1 MGLHEVQ
8 RRTNLKQC
16 WVAVGV
22 VVVVTVLLESGGNQ
36 VREAL
41 AYDRDAVQAGQLWR
55 LLTGHFV
62 HLGWTHLALN
72 LAGLALVAWMVG
84 HAFGWSRWV
93 LITLASIVAIDA
105 GFWFRDLQLD
115 WYVGLSGLLNGI
127 LAAGL
132 LVGIA
137 RRERE
142 SMVLAVLVVAKLGW
156 EQITGGPL
164 PGSESTAGGVVV
176 VNAHFYGA
184 IGGLLAAL
192 PSWRSVRSGTPI

>member
-1 MGLHEVQ
+1 MKRL
-8 RRTNLKQC
+8 
-16 WVAVGV
+16 GV
-22 VVVVTVLLESGGNQ
+22 EAP

-62 HLGWTHLALN
+62 YLGWTHLALN
-72 LAGLALVAWMVG
+72 LAGLALVAWIVG
-84 HAFGWSRWV
+84 HAFGWFRWV
-93 LITLASIVAIDA
+93 LITLASIAAIDA

-142 SMVLAVLVVAKLGW
+142 SMVLAV
-156 EQITGGPL
+156 
-164 PGSESTAGGVVV
+164 
-176 VNAHFYGA
+176 
-184 IGGLLAAL
+184 
-192 PSWRSVRSGTPI
+192 PSSKSRLS

>member
-1 MGLHEVQ
+1 MGLHTDQ
-8 RRTNLKQC
+8 RSTNLRQC

-22 VVVVTVLLESGGNQ
+22 VIVVTMLLESGGNQ

-41 AYDRDAVQAGQLWR
+41 AYDRDAVQAGEFWR

-62 HLGWTHLALN
+62 HLGWTHLLLN
-72 LAGLALVAWMVG
+72 LAGLALVAWIVG
-84 HAFGWSRWV
+84 HAFSWSRWV
-93 LITLASIVAIDA
+93 LITLVSIAAIDA
-105 GFWFRDLQLD
+105 GFWFLDLQLD

-142 SMVLAVLVVAKLGW
+142 SMILAALVIAKLAW
-156 EQITGGPL
+156 EQTTGGPL
-164 PGSESTAGGVVV
+164 PGSESTAGGAVV

-184 IGGLLAAL
+184 IGGLLAAA
-192 PSWRSVRSGTPI
+192 PSWRSARQDTAI